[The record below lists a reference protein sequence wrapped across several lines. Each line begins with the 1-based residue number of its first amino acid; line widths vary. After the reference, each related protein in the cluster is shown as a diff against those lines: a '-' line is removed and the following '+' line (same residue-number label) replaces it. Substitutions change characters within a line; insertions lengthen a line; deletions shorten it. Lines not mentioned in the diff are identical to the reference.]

1 MMMYMGMNQRTGEA
15 ITDIDHIRQSVR
27 DILTTP
33 VGSRIYRREYGSLF
47 LSLIDD
53 PTNPATKLRVMAATY
68 SAINRWEP
76 RIRLDSVTLET
87 TMDGEMVVELS
98 GYRDDGSAVSLSV
111 PMGNNL

>member
-33 VGSRIYRREYGSLF
+33 VGSRIYRRDYGSLF

-53 PTNPATKLRVMAATY
+53 PMNPATKLRVMAATY
-68 SAINRWEP
+68 SALNRWEP

-98 GYRDDGSAVSLSV
+98 GYRDNGSAVSLSV